1 MVVRT
6 LLCLLLTSLS
16 ACASSVGGLDG
27 DRVDAKPGSA
37 VDAGRA
43 DAVLVDA
50 RAQNA
55 DAATNI
61 EVTVTASCL
70 FLRLGP
76 STSNAK
82 LPCTDTGAWCNV
94 DDDVCILMGESASVT
109 GTGQTGLGC
118 DVDWYPLHYQTYD
131 GWACGSFIAFP
142 ASSAA
147 FFLPPD
153 HLTLFPSA
161 ASGPKG

>member
-1 MVVRT
+1 MVVRV
-6 LLCLLLTSLS
+6 LLCVFLTSVS
-16 ACASSVGGLDG
+16 ACASSLGGLDS
-27 DRVDAKPGSA
+27 DRVDAKPGSV

-50 RAQNA
+50 NTQNA

-61 EVTVTASCL
+61 AVTVTASCL
-70 FLRLGP
+70 FLRSGP

-94 DDDVCILMGESASVT
+94 DNDVCIPMGESASVT
-109 GTGQTGLGC
+109 GAGQTGIGC

-142 ASSAA
+142 SAASS
-147 FFLPPD
+147 FLPPT
-153 HLTLFPSA
+153 HETLYPSA